1 MNLYP
6 TVVLFV
12 FIYSSLTVREIA
24 SLYSH
29 SAMREGREKVE
40 SHSAVREGREKV
52 ESHSAMSEAG
62 RERLFTFTAL
72 HRVALLLYGNS
83 PF

>member
-29 SAMREGREKVE
+29 SAM
-40 SHSAVREGREKV
+40 
-52 ESHSAMSEAG
+52 SEAG

-72 HRVALLLYGNS
+72 HRVALLLYGNF
-83 PF
+83 PFLSE